1 MQIAAWRKIEDY
13 RASDLIE
20 GDAGLRKID
29 DHRKFETLERRW
41 RDWNFPIFKGPQSRI
56 NLDSNTQSIAW
67 LRTS

>member
-29 DHRKFETLERRW
+29 DHRKFETLERLELPDLQRPTVA
-41 RDWNFPIFKGPQSRI
+41 NQP
-56 NLDSNTQSIAW
+56 
-67 LRTS
+67 

>member
-29 DHRKFETLERRW
+29 DHR
-41 RDWNFPIFKGPQSRI
+41 
-56 NLDSNTQSIAW
+56 
-67 LRTS
+67 